1 MEAEMTE
8 LEKMKRAEMYIR
20 KMAEGVNPLTD
31 EGVSENDL
39 VNNIRITRCLYYVS
53 DILRQV
59 IDKGGVIG
67 KKSGRSQ
74 FYLTGEQR
82 EGLVPFERHVFV
94 REIAEKLN
102 EAAAENDCKKLVP
115 QWITEYFVSMGLLE
129 VVGGKKTA
137 TEAGEEFGIKTEIKY
152 SPRIGEYRVNSYSPD
167 AQRFIFDN
175 IDAITDF
182 AASEEYKEQI
192 KRNKAD
198 TPLKDTN
205 PVISYNE
212 D

>member
-1 MEAEMTE
+1 
-8 LEKMKRAEMYIR
+8 
-20 KMAEGVNPLTD
+20 
-31 EGVSENDL
+31 
-39 VNNIRITRCLYYVS
+39 
-53 DILRQV
+53 
-59 IDKGGVIG
+59 
-67 KKSGRSQ
+67 
-74 FYLTGEQR
+74 
-82 EGLVPFERHVFV
+82 
-94 REIAEKLN
+94 
-102 EAAAENDCKKLVP
+102 
-115 QWITEYFVSMGLLE
+115 MGLLE

-137 TEAGEEFGIKTEIKY
+137 TEAGEEFGIKSEIKY